1 MWLRDSR
8 RKKYTY
14 STTGSYAG
22 AWYADDLTTPRM
34 ISPSLRTIMDC
45 HGLVSK
51 RCASFPRKEN
61 RADSLSLEKAASL
74 YMIVPATPSLP
85 TIVECHAIVRNRRAS
100 FPRKEGRAD
109 SLSLE
114 KAANLYTTEPATS
127 AVVDIQDTV
136 VDANCLKKKKIAI
149 CE

>member
-1 MWLRDSR
+1 MWLRDSK

-74 YMIVPATPSLP
+74 YMIVPATSSLR
-85 TIVECHAIVRNRRAS
+85 TIMECHAIVRNRCAS
-100 FPRKEGRAD
+100 FPRKEGRANAF
-109 SLSLE
+109 SLE
-114 KAANLYTTEPATS
+114 DAASLYATEPATG
-127 AVVDIQDTV
+127 AIVNIQDTI
-136 VDANCLKKKKIAI
+136 VDTT
-149 CE
+149 